1 MKIKQWFVLVAVVL
15 SHQAGADEVIRE
27 VPDTAAGKG
36 VGVLSG
42 VMAGGATG
50 GLVGALL
57 GGAAGYFVGAEV
69 QQAVGLSERGYDV
82 TADNGEVYRV
92 RSPKASFTVGDQV
105 TRAGSRIHPS
115 RH

>member
-57 GGAAGYFVGAEV
+57 GGAAGYLWAPRC
-69 QQAVGLSERGYDV
+69 SKRW
-82 TADNGEVYRV
+82 
-92 RSPKASFTVGDQV
+92 
-105 TRAGSRIHPS
+105 GSQS
-115 RH
+115 VATT